1 MTYRIEQVNK
11 LLRYEISEVLR
22 RQVKDPRLNTFLAVT
37 EVSTSLDLRHARVFV
52 SRLGNESDKQ
62 EILKVL
68 NAASGFLRKEL
79 AQHLKLRRIPE
90 LSFCWDDSIEQGDH
104 ILQLIDQVTKEST
117 GNQPEN

>member
-1 MTYRIEQVNK
+1 MAYRIEQVNK

-79 AQHLKLRRIPE
+79 ARHLKLRRIPE

>member
-1 MTYRIEQVNK
+1 MAYRIEQINK

-79 AQHLKLRRIPE
+79 ARHLKLRRIPE